1 MLTVE
6 AIRKSFKTKSETV
19 AAVADVSFN
28 VDTGRMLT
36 LLGPSGCGK
45 TSTLRCIA
53 GLERADSGKIVID
66 GLSLFDSTANLFVP
80 ANKRGMGMVFQSY
93 AIWPHMSVYENV
105 AYALNGKGYRSAE
118 VKRLTFEALARVQLE
133 NYADRPAT
141 RLSGGQQQRVAIARA
156 LAGHPKAILFD
167 EPLSNLDTQL
177 RADMRTEIRR
187 LQQEIGMTALYVTHD
202 QAEALAISDH
212 IIIMRKGEV
221 IEQGGPVEIYR
232 RPKHIFTAS
241 FIGQSNLIP
250 GKVLSVDPSTFI
262 AAVDT
267 ELGLLRGFD
276 TNRNL
281 QPGEKVMLCIRPE
294 DLSMAADKVQSE
306 NPNAI
311 SGSVLVSIFLGSV
324 VEAHLMCGDT
334 RIKCEFG
341 RYADVARGK
350 QLSLTFAPEA
360 AVVLRAEQA

>member
-6 AIRKSFKTKSETV
+6 AIRKSFKTKTETV
-19 AAVADVSFN
+19 TAVAGVGFN

-66 GLSLFDSTANLFVP
+66 GATLFDGSADIFVP

-105 AYALNGKGYRSAE
+105 AYALNGKGYRSGE
-118 VKRLTFEALARVQLE
+118 VKRLAYEALARVQLE

-241 FIGQSNLIP
+241 FIGQSNLIG
-250 GKVLSVDPSTFI
+250 GKVLSVDPSTRI

-267 ELGLLRGFD
+267 DFGLLRGFD
-276 TNRNL
+276 PNGNL
-281 QPGEKVMLCIRPE
+281 RAGEQVMLCIRPE
-294 DLSMAADKVQSE
+294 DLSMPTTPQSKDS
-306 NPNAI
+306 PNMI
-311 SGSVLVSIFLGSV
+311 SGTVLVSVFLGSV
-324 VEAHLMCGDT
+324 VEADLMCGET